1 LYRQKHKIMI
11 QRIQSLFL
19 LGVVLCMGLMLYF
32 PLWEKDNDTHTQK
45 MALNVYHLRTYLSD
59 GIEPVQWKEDNVQPV
74 YYVAVA
80 ASIAALIALYSI
92 FLFRDRKFQ
101 MKLGAIN
108 ALVIMIT
115 VVVAVF
121 LIYSGENELG
131 QGDKGSFYPGFYLPL
146 GALIFNSLAN
156 RFIRKD
162 DKLVRSVDR
171 IR

>member
-1 LYRQKHKIMI
+1 MI

-19 LGVVLCMGLMLYF
+19 LGVAVCMGLMLYF
-32 PLWEKDNDTHTQK
+32 PLWEKDNDVHSQK
-45 MALNVYHLRTYLSD
+45 MTLDVYHLRTYLSESSD
-59 GIEPVQWKEDNVQPV
+59 PVKWNVENEQPV
-74 YYVAVA
+74 YYIAVT
-80 ASIAALIALYSI
+80 AALAALLALYSI
-92 FLFRDRKFQ
+92 FIFRNRKLQ

-115 VVVAVF
+115 VVIAVF
-121 LIYSGENELG
+121 LIYSGEKLLG
-131 QGDKGSFYPGFYLPL
+131 TGDKGTFYPGFYLPL

>member
-1 LYRQKHKIMI
+1 MI

-19 LGVVLCMGLMLYF
+19 FGVALCMALMLYF
-32 PLWEKDNDTHTQK
+32 PLWEKDNDAHTQK
-45 MALNVYHLRTYLSD
+45 KALDVYHLHTYSLES
-59 GIEPVQWKEDNVQPV
+59 GEPGNWREENAQPV
-74 YYVAVA
+74 YYIAVT
-80 ASIAALIALYSI
+80 ASLAALLALYSI
-92 FLFRDRKFQ
+92 FIFRNRKLQ
-101 MKLGAIN
+101 MKIGAVN

-115 VVVAVF
+115 VVVAVY
-121 LIYSGENELG
+121 LIYSGEKELG
-131 QGDKGSFYPGFYLPL
+131 QGNKGTFYPGFYLPL